1 MYAHKELAL
10 ESNKNDVFANAHIL
24 ELEKLFAFLTHV
36 YEILC
41 QLCYNGVKP
50 RFRRIVSSS
59 SRMLQKPVPSYQ
71 SQTVQQR
78 ITTETKEFLR
88 RISSNYY
95 KN

>member
-1 MYAHKELAL
+1 VYAHKELAL
-10 ESNKNDVFANAHIL
+10 KSDKDDVFANARIL
-24 ELEKLFAFLTHV
+24 DLEKLLAFLTHV
-36 YEILC
+36 YEILW
-41 QLCYNGVKP
+41 QLCYNDAKP

-71 SQTVQQR
+71 TQTVQQH

-88 RISSNYY
+88 RISSTYY